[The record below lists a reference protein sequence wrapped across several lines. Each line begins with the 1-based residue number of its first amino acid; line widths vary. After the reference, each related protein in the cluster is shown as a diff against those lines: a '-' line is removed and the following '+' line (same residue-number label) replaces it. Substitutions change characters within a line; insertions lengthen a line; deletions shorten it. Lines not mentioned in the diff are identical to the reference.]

1 MQNDLFQREI
11 QLLSGHPL
19 RLESGHG
26 VVISC
31 VSGTLWITIS
41 GESGDIFLRPGQQ
54 YRLVSNRLTLVEAM
68 SAGSLQLLPAPGRVT
83 LLLVWASCCRRRFKA
98 LGQFVF
104 VDRINRTGP
113 VPSAKDYRA

>member
-1 MQNDLFQREI
+1 MQSDLFQREI
-11 QLLSGHPL
+11 QLLSGYPL
-19 RLESGHG
+19 RLEGGHG

-68 SAGSLQLLPAPGRVT
+68 SAGSLQLLPAPGRARQ
-83 LLLVWASCCRRRFKA
+83 LLVWASRCRQRFKA